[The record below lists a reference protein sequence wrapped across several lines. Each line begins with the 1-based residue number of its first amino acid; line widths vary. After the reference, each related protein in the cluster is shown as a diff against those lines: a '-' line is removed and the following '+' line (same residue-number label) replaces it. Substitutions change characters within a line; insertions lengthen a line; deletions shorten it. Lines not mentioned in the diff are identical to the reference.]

1 MVSAARRRTET
12 KGTNMDEAVRLQKLA
27 EDTFDVALD
36 DTNGWSFELR
46 LEAAAACARLRD
58 RAHALAFGA
67 AWSE

>member
-1 MVSAARRRTET
+1 
-12 KGTNMDEAVRLQKLA
+12 MDEAVRLQKLA